1 MKINLDKIGKFMK
14 NRIRNKYLWTGLIA
28 LLVNM
33 SLSGFIELP
42 DNFENTANA
51 ILNILITL
59 GIFNNPSTESQ
70 SILVDV
76 DGDGIDDR
84 CDDEIST
91 DEGSV
96 G

>member
-84 CDDEIST
+84 YDDEIST

>member
-14 NRIRNKYLWTGLIA
+14 NRMKNKYLWTGLIA

-51 ILNILITL
+51 VLNILITL

-84 CDDEIST
+84 YDDDIST

>member
-1 MKINLDKIGKFMK
+1 MKEKMAKFNAFMK
-14 NRIRNKYLWTGLIA
+14 NRLRNRYLWVGVIA
-28 LLVNM
+28 LLTNM
-33 SLSGFIELP
+33 SLSGYIELP

-51 ILNILITL
+51 VLNVLIML

-70 SILVDV
+70 SMFVDI

-84 CDDEIST
+84 YDENVST
-91 DEGSV
+91 DEDTV

>member
-14 NRIRNKYLWTGLIA
+14 NRMKNKYLWTGLIA

-84 CDDEIST
+84 YDDEIST

>member
-1 MKINLDKIGKFMK
+1 MKINLNKIGKFMK
-14 NRIRNKYLWTGLIA
+14 NRMKNKYLWTGLIA

-84 CDDEIST
+84 YDDEIST

>member
-14 NRIRNKYLWTGLIA
+14 NRIKNKYLWTGLIA

-51 ILNILITL
+51 VLNILITL

-84 CDDEIST
+84 YDDEIST

>member
-1 MKINLDKIGKFMK
+1 
-14 NRIRNKYLWTGLIA
+14 
-28 LLVNM
+28 M

-84 CDDEIST
+84 YDDEIST

>member
-14 NRIRNKYLWTGLIA
+14 NRIKNKYLWTGLIA

-84 CDDEIST
+84 YDDEIST

>member
-1 MKINLDKIGKFMK
+1 MKINFDKIGKYMK
-14 NRIRNKYLWTGLIA
+14 NRIKNKYLWTGLIA

-70 SILVDV
+70 SILIDV

-84 CDDEIST
+84 YDDEIST

>member
-1 MKINLDKIGKFMK
+1 MKINFDKIGKFMK
-14 NRIRNKYLWTGLIA
+14 NRIKNKYLWTGLIA

-70 SILVDV
+70 SIFIDV

-84 CDDEIST
+84 YDDEIST

>member
-1 MKINLDKIGKFMK
+1 MKINLDKMGKFMK

-84 CDDEIST
+84 YDDEIST